1 MVRGGLRGLGVR
13 RGARGAAT
21 HLSRGEHQPGEAL
34 GGRGSADR
42 EAVALRGGGQL
53 AQGCGRG
60 GGAEHEPGARIPRG
74 PRARAPQVGG
84 IRTLG
89 ATRAPAD
96 KVTRQ
101 DLILRLISEKELGTQ
116 QGVVKALAEEGVEA
130 AQATVSR
137 DLAELGVLKV
147 GNRYLALP
155 HEPGSAGI
163 EVLPSF
169 VLNLVPAQNQVVIHT
184 RDGTAGA
191 VSSVL
196 DRVKGLKVLATIAGQ
211 DTVLAIAP
219 DNAAAEEVAGL
230 IADVCRA
237 RTRPAGN
244 VE

>member
-1 MVRGGLRGLGVR
+1 M
-13 RGARGAAT
+13 
-21 HLSRGEHQPGEAL
+21 
-34 GGRGSADR
+34 
-42 EAVALRGGGQL
+42 
-53 AQGCGRG
+53 
-60 GGAEHEPGARIPRG
+60 
-74 PRARAPQVGG
+74 
-84 IRTLG
+84 G
-89 ATRAPAD
+89 ATGTHVD
-96 KVTRQ
+96 KTTRQ
-101 DLILRLISEKELGTQ
+101 DLILRLISERDLGTQ
-116 QGVVKALAEEGVEA
+116 QDVVEALADEDVDV

-155 HEPGSAGI
+155 QDAGSAGI

-169 VLNLVPAQNQVVIHT
+169 VLGIVPAQNQVVIHT

-196 DRVKGLKVLATIAGQ
+196 DRVKGLKIVGTVAGQ

-219 DNAAAEEVAGL
+219 DADAATEVAGL

>member
-1 MVRGGLRGLGVR
+1 M
-13 RGARGAAT
+13 
-21 HLSRGEHQPGEAL
+21 E
-34 GGRGSADR
+34 
-42 EAVALRGGGQL
+42 
-53 AQGCGRG
+53 
-60 GGAEHEPGARIPRG
+60 
-74 PRARAPQVGG
+74 
-84 IRTLG
+84 
-89 ATRAPAD
+89 ATRAPVD
-96 KVTRQ
+96 KGTRQ
-101 DLILRLISEKELGTQ
+101 DLILKVISERNLGTQ
-116 QGVVKALAEEGVEA
+116 QDVVAALAEEGVEV

-147 GNRYLALP
+147 GHRYLALP

-169 VLNLVPAQNQVVIHT
+169 VLGIAPVQNQVVIHT

-196 DRVKGLKVLATIAGQ
+196 DRVKGLKIVGTIAGQ

-219 DNAAAEEVAGL
+219 DNPAAEEVAGL

-237 RTRPAGN
+237 RTRPAGS

>member
-1 MVRGGLRGLGVR
+1 M
-13 RGARGAAT
+13 
-21 HLSRGEHQPGEAL
+21 E
-34 GGRGSADR
+34 
-42 EAVALRGGGQL
+42 
-53 AQGCGRG
+53 
-60 GGAEHEPGARIPRG
+60 
-74 PRARAPQVGG
+74 
-84 IRTLG
+84 
-89 ATRAPAD
+89 ATRAPVD
-96 KVTRQ
+96 KTTRQ
-101 DLILRLISEKELGTQ
+101 DLILRLISERELGTQ
-116 QGVVKALAEEGVEA
+116 QDVVAALAKEGVEV

-155 HEPGSAGI
+155 HDPGSAGI

-169 VLNLVPAQNQVVIHT
+169 VLGIVPAQNQVVIHT

-196 DRVKGLKVLATIAGQ
+196 DRVKGLKIVGTIAGQ
-211 DTVLAIAP
+211 DTVLAISP
-219 DNAAAEEVAGL
+219 DVAAAEEVASL

>member
-1 MVRGGLRGLGVR
+1 MGS
-13 RGARGAAT
+13 T
-21 HLSRGEHQPGEAL
+21 LS
-34 GGRGSADR
+34 S
-42 EAVALRGGGQL
+42 V
-53 AQGCGRG
+53 
-60 GGAEHEPGARIPRG
+60 
-74 PRARAPQVGG
+74 
-84 IRTLG
+84 
-89 ATRAPAD
+89 D
-96 KVTRQ
+96 KTTRQ
-101 DLILRLISEKELGTQ
+101 DLILRLISERNLGTQ
-116 QGVVKALAEEGVEA
+116 QDVVAALADENVEV

-155 HEPGSAGI
+155 HDPGSAGI

-169 VLNLVPAQNQVVIHT
+169 VLGLTPAQNQVVIHT

-196 DRVKGLKVLATIAGQ
+196 DRVRGLRIVGTIAGQ

-219 DNAAAEEVAGL
+219 DNAAAEEVASL

-237 RTRPAGN
+237 KTRPAGN